1 MLALLDDYAPAG
13 LEETADVWTVF
24 FQSVD
29 TRQAALSAIVLALG
43 GDGVTAEARD
53 IPDEA
58 WAERSQADLRAI
70 RVGRL
75 TIAPPWDLPA
85 RPTDDTIVITP
96 SFGFGTG
103 HHASTRLAL
112 EAIQQVPFRGR
123 SVLDLGSGSGVVAIA
138 ARRLGAASV
147 VAVEVDPAGSHKT
160 SRSAERSVAIRVAAS
175 MASRTSG
182 TTARRLCLAAET
194 ASRRQRDAAPGR
206 RGADPWGSWCAARSG
221 CTATTPS
228 MAASRTTASKARPF
242 STTGATVTETDGSG
256 AGTTASSGWTVT
268 ARRLMRSIVPAN
280 SRPRPSNTETASP
293 ARSRNT

>member
-147 VAVEVDPAGSHKT
+147 VAVEVDPMAAEAAARNFCANGMT
-160 SRSAERSVAIRVAAS
+160 DDIRSSSA
-175 MASRTSG
+175 TSG
-182 TTARRLCLAAET
+182 PRVSPTPTSWSPTSPARFFVGRPSCW
-194 ASRRQRDAAPGR
+194 PGSPAR
-206 RGADPWGSWCAARSG
+206 AARS
-221 CTATTPS
+221 
-228 MAASRTTASKARPF
+228 
-242 STTGATVTETDGSG
+242 
-256 AGTTASSGWTVT
+256 
-268 ARRLMRSIVPAN
+268 
-280 SRPRPSNTETASP
+280 
-293 ARSRNT
+293 